1 VTWYFHEQIPFVLS
15 SILPLPGTDPLLSLC
30 QLIAPLPLSSIT
42 LSNCAI
48 TVALLVC
55 AVVTVYPAQFP
66 AWINALHALHSCDF
80 TRCVRQ
86 TAKVRVREAPSDA
99 SGGAVAAADQRPA
112 KRRLGEVEPGV
123 FTIQR
128 VVGHELMDDGFL
140 GGWVKWKHWSADHN
154 TLEPFMILS
163 APVIGDYAKVLTDKR
178 LTEILATNRA
188 DFVSCI
194 DDHAVC

>member
-1 VTWYFHEQIPFVLS
+1 MTWCFHEQIPFVLS

-30 QLIAPLPLSSIT
+30 QMIAVLSLSSIT

-48 TVALLVC
+48 TVALFVC
-55 AVVTVYPAQFP
+55 PVVTVYPAQFP

-123 FTIQR
+123 FTIQGI
-128 VVGHELMDDGFL
+128 VGHGHELMDDGLL
-140 GGWVKWKHWSADHN
+140 GAS
-154 TLEPFMILS
+154 LS
-163 APVIGDYAKVLTDKR
+163 ASVSVCTPASDCTPASVKAPHCTR
-178 LTEILATNRA
+178 LTILC
-188 DFVSCI
+188 VYQCI
-194 DDHAVC
+194 SLYC